1 MIPNARHGLKQTIE
15 CSTFHNH
22 TLKIFRDLNPKPGVE
37 EGGGKHLS
45 EGIGLNIT
53 TTFSTL

>member
-22 TLKIFRDLNPKPGVE
+22 TIKIFRDLNPKPGVE
-37 EGGGKHLS
+37 EGGK
-45 EGIGLNIT
+45 T
-53 TTFSTL
+53 PW